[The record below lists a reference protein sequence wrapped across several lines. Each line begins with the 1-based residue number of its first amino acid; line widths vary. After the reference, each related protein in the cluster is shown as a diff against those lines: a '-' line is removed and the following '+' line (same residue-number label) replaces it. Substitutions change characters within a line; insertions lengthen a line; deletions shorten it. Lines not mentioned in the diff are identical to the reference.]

1 MGMGRLT
8 DLLVFLIVVFAVMIP
23 TVNNPLFAI
32 IAVPIIMMLA
42 ILFAMRNAVMRT

>member
-1 MGMGRLT
+1 MDKIG
-8 DLLVFLIVVFAVMIP
+8 DLLVFLIVALAVLMPVID
-23 TVNNPLFAI
+23 NPFFII